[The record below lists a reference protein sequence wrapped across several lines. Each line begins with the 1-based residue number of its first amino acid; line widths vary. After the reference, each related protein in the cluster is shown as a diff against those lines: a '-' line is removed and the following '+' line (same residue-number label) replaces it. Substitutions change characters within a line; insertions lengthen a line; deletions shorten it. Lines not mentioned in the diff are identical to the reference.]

1 MSPEVAPVDA
11 TGRDPY
17 PEEGS
22 ARPAGAP
29 GNGSAAADATRR
41 TAAVLRCD
49 ADLLVV
55 DMNPAAGQVLSRRRE
70 ELVGHSLFRL
80 LDDQDSVEVERVR
93 GRLITRGVK
102 VDSIDIR
109 CRGRSGEVRVITLT
123 FAWMPRIGPLAD
135 GDPLHRGEF
144 VVMVAPA
151 DGEPVAARGGP
162 ASIADRAPDFIWRY
176 RLWPE
181 RGFEYVS
188 PSTTAL
194 LGYPPSAF
202 YLDPDLMHLLAA
214 TPDDREQLFHL
225 YENRFDPHELTTL
238 RLRHRDGR
246 IRSFEQRT
254 SPILDGERRILAI
267 EAIGRDVTEREEAAA
282 ELSAIV
288 RLRQEFDTHLGT
300 DDLESVKP
308 SDVLQAAL
316 RAVCSHT
323 GWSVGH
329 AVLIDADPAAL
340 PELAEWYVQDARL
353 RPLQVATDQGRWH
366 QEPSL
371 TDDAALLAEPMWTVL
386 PDRHDTERSKL
397 AAAYGLRV
405 AIAVPIPVDGTVAA
419 ALEFLT
425 EDATPPPQSLLTA
438 LKDTAVEIGHA
449 LKRSHF
455 VIALRRTDKARTDFV
470 SRAAHELRGPVGS
483 ISLMASALAL
493 EAERSDAPTLS
504 ARLSRLATQAD
515 RLQLMASRLL
525 ELSQLEDDRFEVE
538 MTDLVLADAV
548 DEAIAAI
555 GPGPEGCQPIDVD
568 VDPTIIVHADSLLL
582 SQIFTNLLANARRYG
597 GPHVAVSAALT
608 GDLVEVVVSDDGPG
622 VPPNL
627 IPHLFAPMRGSLATV
642 EHAGLGLALVR
653 QMTIT
658 LGGDITYQPD
668 QTADARFVVRLARA
682 RRSNTTNDTDET
694 SDLQ

>member
-1 MSPEVAPVDA
+1 
-11 TGRDPY
+11 
-17 PEEGS
+17 
-22 ARPAGAP
+22 
-29 GNGSAAADATRR
+29 
-41 TAAVLRCD
+41 
-49 ADLLVV
+49 
-55 DMNPAAGQVLSRRRE
+55 MNPPAGQVLSRRRE
-70 ELVGHSLFRL
+70 EVVGHSLFRH
-80 LDDQDSVEVERVR
+80 LDDHDSVEVERIR

-102 VDSIDIR
+102 VDTIDVR
-109 CRGRSGEVRVITLT
+109 CTGRSGDPRIVTLT
-123 FAWMPRIGPLAD
+123 FTWLPATDPHPAT
-135 GDPLHRGEF
+135 GDTEAPPSSATGGAHPGEF
-144 VVMVAPA
+144 VVMLSPSDADPA
-151 DGEPVAARGGP
+151 AAERNP
-162 ASIADRAPDFIWRY
+162 ASIPDRAPDLIWRY

-202 YLDPDLMHLLAA
+202 YLDADLMHLLAA
-214 TPDDREQLFHL
+214 TPEDREQLFHL

-288 RLRQEFDTHLGT
+288 RLRQLLDRQLGT
-300 DDLESVKP
+300 DDLESVQP
-308 SDVLQAAL
+308 ADVLQAAL
-316 RAVCSHT
+316 AAICEHT

-329 AVLIDADPAAL
+329 AVLVDADPRAL
-340 PELAEWYVQDARL
+340 PELAEWHVTDERL
-353 RPLQVATDQGRWH
+353 RPLQIATDQGRWH
-366 QEPSL
+366 QEPAL
-371 TDDAALLAEPMWTVL
+371 TDDAALLGEPMWTVL

-397 AAAYGLRV
+397 AAAYGLCI
-405 AIAVPIPVDGTVAA
+405 AIAVPVPVDGSVAA

-425 EDATPPPQSLLTA
+425 ESPTPPPQSLLSA
-438 LKDTAVEIGHA
+438 LKDTAIEVGHA
-449 LKRSHF
+449 LRRSHLLSS
-455 VIALRRTDKARTDFV
+455 LRRTDKARTDFV

-525 ELSQLEDDRFEVE
+525 ELSQLEDDRFEIDVQ
-538 MTDLVLADAV
+538 DLPLVQVIDDAV
-548 DEAIAAI
+548 AAVGPAAEGQPPIEIA
-555 GPGPEGCQPIDVD
+555 
-568 VDPTIIVHADSLLL
+568 VDPSIWVHADSLLL
-582 SQIFTNLLANARRYG
+582 SQIFANLLANARRYG
-597 GPHVAVSAALT
+597 GPNISIAAAVA
-608 GDLVEVVVSDDGPG
+608 GDRIEIVVSDDGPG

-627 IPHLFAPMRGSLATV
+627 VPHLFAPMRSSLATV

-658 LGGDITYQPD
+658 LGGDIAYEPLEG
-668 QTADARFVVRLARA
+668 AGARFVLHLARA
-682 RRSNTTNDTDET
+682 RRSNET
-694 SDLQ
+694 QISSPPAH

>member
-1 MSPEVAPVDA
+1 MSPEVAPVDV
-11 TGRDPY
+11 TGRDAY
-17 PEEGS
+17 PERERS
-22 ARPAGAP
+22 RPAGAAS
-29 GNGSAAADATRR
+29 NGPPAADATRR
-41 TAAVLRCD
+41 SAAVLRCD
-49 ADLLVV
+49 ADLLVI

-80 LDDQDSVEVERVR
+80 LDDRDSVEVERAR
-93 GRLITRGVK
+93 GRLSARGVK
-102 VDSIDIR
+102 VDAVDVR
-109 CRGRSGEVRVITLT
+109 CRGRSGEVRVVTLT
-123 FAWMPRIGPLAD
+123 FAWLPQLSAPPD
-135 GDPLHRGEF
+135 TDPSHRGEF
-144 VVMVAPA
+144 VIMVAPS
-151 DGEPVAARGGP
+151 DGEPAPGRGGP

-188 PSTTAL
+188 PSTSTL

-202 YLDPDLMHLLAA
+202 YLDADLMHLLAA
-214 TPDDREQLFHL
+214 TPEDREQLFHL

-288 RLRQEFDTHLGT
+288 RLHQLFDAHLGT
-300 DDLESVKP
+300 DDLESVQP
-308 SDVLQAAL
+308 SDVLKAAL
-316 RAVCSHT
+316 AAICAHT
-323 GWSVGH
+323 GWSLGH

-340 PELAEWYVQDARL
+340 PELAEWHIDDPRL
-353 RPLQVATDQGRWH
+353 RPLQAATDQGRWH
-366 QEPSL
+366 TEPSL

-397 AAAYGLRV
+397 AAAYGLRI
-405 AIAVPIPVDGTVAA
+405 AIAVPIPVDGTIAA

-425 EDATPPPQSLLTA
+425 EDAAPPPQSLLTA

-455 VIALRRTDKARTDFV
+455 VTALRRTDKARTDFV

-538 MTDLVLADAV
+538 MQDLVLADAV
-548 DEAIAAI
+548 DEAVAAI
-555 GPGPEGCQPIDVD
+555 GPGTDGNLPIEIDVD
-568 VDPTIIVHADSLLL
+568 PSIEVHADSLLL

-597 GPHVAVSAALT
+597 GRHVRVHASIA
-608 GDLVEVVVSDDGPG
+608 GDLVEVVVADDGPG

-627 IPHLFAPMRGSLATV
+627 VPHLFAPMRSSLATV

-658 LGGDITYQPD
+658 LGGDIAYQPD
-668 QTADARFVVRLARA
+668 ESAHARFVVRLARA
-682 RRSNTTNDTDET
+682 RRSKIANDSSATPE
-694 SDLQ
+694 